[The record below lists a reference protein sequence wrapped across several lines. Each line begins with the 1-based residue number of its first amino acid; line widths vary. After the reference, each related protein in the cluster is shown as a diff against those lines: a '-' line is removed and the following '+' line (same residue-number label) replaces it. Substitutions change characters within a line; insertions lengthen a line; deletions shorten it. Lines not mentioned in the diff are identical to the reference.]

1 METLKFNSTIKCT
14 GCLAK
19 VTPFLDE
26 VAGADNW
33 EVDLKTPN
41 KVLTVKANGL
51 TADQIT
57 KAVKNAGYAAEEL
70 KTKA

>member
-26 VAGADNW
+26 TAGANNW
-33 EVDLKTPN
+33 EIDLKNPN
-41 KVLTVKANGL
+41 KVLTVKANGVS
-51 TADQIT
+51 AEDIT
-57 KAVKNAGYAAEEL
+57 KAVENAGYSVQSVN
-70 KTKA
+70 

>member
-26 VAGADNW
+26 TAGVNNW
-33 EVDLKTPN
+33 DIDLKNPN
-41 KVLTVKANGL
+41 KVLTVKANGVS
-51 TADQIT
+51 AEDIT
-57 KAVKNAGYAAEEL
+57 KAVENAGYSVQSVN
-70 KTKA
+70 

>member
-26 VAGADNW
+26 VAGENNW
-33 EVDLKTPN
+33 EVDLNNPN
-41 KVLTVKANGL
+41 KVLTVKTEGVSAE
-51 TADQIT
+51 AISQ
-57 KAVKNAGYAAEEL
+57 AVGAAGYSAESI
-70 KTKA
+70 K

>member
-26 VAGADNW
+26 TAGANNW
-33 EVDLKTPN
+33 EIDLKNPN
-41 KVLTVKANGL
+41 KVLTVKGNGV
-51 TADQIT
+51 TAEEIA
-57 KAVKNAGYAAEEL
+57 KAVENAGYSVESL
-70 KTKA
+70 N

>member
-26 VAGADNW
+26 TAGANNW
-33 EVDLKTPN
+33 EVDLKNPN
-41 KVLTVKANGL
+41 KVLTVKAEGI
-51 TADQIT
+51 TAEQVK
-57 KAVKNAGYAAEEL
+57 KAVSDAGYSVESVN
-70 KTKA
+70 